1 MTANVLP
8 TQKCSHCHKQ
18 TLILDKKC
26 SECGFPGEGSKEE
39 QDAFLA
45 AVKKT
50 NKRVHEIQLYVKW
63 AISLLYFI
71 GMLYI
76 FIFLRLKAP
85 WGARWV
91 GVALGVPYIAL
102 GVIASRYK
110 PHIIFLVALT
120 FYLFTELILF
130 RYILL
135 PVSLFSQLWAKIM
148 VISIL
153 IIGSIAAYYSDK
165 LKAKIS

>member
-1 MTANVLP
+1 MTTDVLP
-8 TQKCSHCHKQ
+8 TQECAHCHKQ

-26 SECGFPGEGSKEE
+26 SECGFPVDGSKEE
-39 QDAFLA
+39 RDTFLFT
-45 AVKKT
+45 VKKT
-50 NKRVHEIQLYVKW
+50 SKRVLEIQSFVRW

-76 FIFLRLKAP
+76 FIFLRLNAP
-85 WGARWV
+85 WEAKWV
-91 GVALGVPYIAL
+91 GVSLGVPYIAL

-110 PHIIFLVALT
+110 PHVIFLVALG
-120 FYLFTELILF
+120 FYLFTELVFF
-130 RYILL
+130 RYIYL
-135 PVSLFSQLWAKIM
+135 PVSLFNQLWAKIM

-153 IIGSIAAYYSDK
+153 IVGSIAAYYSDK